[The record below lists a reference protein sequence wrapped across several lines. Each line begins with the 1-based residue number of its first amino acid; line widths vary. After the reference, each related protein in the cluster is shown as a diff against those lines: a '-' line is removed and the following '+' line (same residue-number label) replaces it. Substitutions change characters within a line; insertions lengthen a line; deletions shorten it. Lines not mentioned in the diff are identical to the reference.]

1 MQYRN
6 LFWRIV
12 TGIQVVAYINLIN
25 LQIKERQQKQESV
38 HKNPI
43 FPETEAN
50 NP

>member
-1 MQYRN
+1 MQYSN

-12 TGIQVVAYINLIN
+12 TGIQVVAYINVNQLAN
-25 LQIKERQQKQESV
+25 KRETAKQESV